1 MRGPEKLSNDAN
13 GFGRRLTR
21 RTILRYSF
29 LSAAAITVA
38 AACQSAP
45 TPAPT
50 TAPAAAP
57 TTPPAA
63 KPTTAPAA
71 APTTA
76 PAAAAT
82 SAPKPAAQAPAVSKT
97 TINGKFTVVQAR
109 DFHPD
114 HNAFIEAKVKE
125 FAQQQGW
132 ALDHS
137 YIDAF

>member
-1 MRGPEKLSNDAN
+1 MRSPDEASNPSN
-13 GFGRRLTR
+13 WSERRLSR

-29 LSAAAITVA
+29 LSAAALGVA
-38 AACQSAP
+38 AACQSAS

-63 KPTTAPAA
+63 KPTAPAAAATTAPAA

-76 PAAAAT
+76 PAAA
-82 SAPKPAAQAPAVSKT
+82 KPTAGAAAQAAPTFTKAK
-97 TINGKFTVVQAR
+97 IDGKLTVVQAR

-114 HNAFIEAKVKE
+114 H
-125 FAQQQGW
+125 
-132 ALDHS
+132 
-137 YIDAF
+137 